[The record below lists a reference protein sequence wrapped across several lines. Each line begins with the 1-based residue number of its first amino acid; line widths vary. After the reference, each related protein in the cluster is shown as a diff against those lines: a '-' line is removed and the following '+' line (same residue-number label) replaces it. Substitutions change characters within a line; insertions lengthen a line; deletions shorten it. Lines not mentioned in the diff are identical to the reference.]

1 MNIIEQQR
9 ETVIRE
15 NNTAQNELMGI
26 LENVSKS
33 IKELSIAQTLHGDL
47 DFSYLGERG
56 FNSIETIELG
66 EGEITVLRNL
76 PDSLKKLVCSHNL
89 LTNLEIPRDLEI
101 LECDANYLF
110 RLDTKSSQRIKV
122 LHLSNNKLVELE
134 NPPRDLEELYL
145 NNNHLKSLDLEE
157 CTSLRILHVNEN
169 PMLLLEKVPDS
180 VVELLSENSPFV
192 NIDTSKEHVAE
203 KEKTNLA
210 KIDFIESLKDY
221 FKLKTKY
228 ETQVYQMR
236 KKVYENAAN
245 KSIGRKLLKQ
255 VNPKCVNCRRPVG
268 TIFELKD
275 EKYVAMC
282 GDPNRATKCNLHIEL
297 YRGGFTNEEFLVYLF
312 REQVDDLKETIMKQK
327 LDVLFSY
334 KNESIVAQQFK
345 KELERYNTDSSIYKQ
360 LLANH
365 DELYY
370 NSERN
375 EKIIEKMEKIDI
387 IKMKIQTMLSE
398 YEKSGNTNILKDA
411 MNVQIHNLQ
420 PEIENLRRLKLDIM
434 EMDNSIPVGGNEMK
448 ELVCRLTQKQVAL
461 GKTEFS
467 FGEPSRVIKYSVRK

>member
-1 MNIIEQQR
+1 
-9 ETVIRE
+9 
-15 NNTAQNELMGI
+15 L
-26 LENVSKS
+26 LP
-33 IKELSIAQTLHGDL
+33 
-47 DFSYLGERG
+47 SYLQ
-56 FNSIETIELG
+56 
-66 EGEITVLRNL
+66 
-76 PDSLKKLVCSHNL
+76 K
-89 LTNLEIPRDLEI
+89 
-101 LECDANYLF
+101 Y
-110 RLDTKSSQRIKV
+110 
-122 LHLSNNKLVELE
+122 
-134 NPPRDLEELYL
+134 
-145 NNNHLKSLDLEE
+145 
-157 CTSLRILHVNEN
+157 
-169 PMLLLEKVPDS
+169 
-180 VVELLSENSPFV
+180 NSPFV

-345 KELERYNTDSSIYKQ
+345 KELERYNTDSSMYKQ